1 MFLCSNSSAVGLWLS
16 RLRKKSRKSFWT
28 ISYPPWV
35 INLRGPCRC
44 MRQGARPFHP
54 VLCKTASDHRRLSSS
69 ISTPGKAPCD
79 TSRRADP
86 PPSSRRRP
94 LPSPAPPGPPGQGTL
109 LVTEVPFSHVA
120 SLWDCG
126 LCPPPPAPGEGSL
139 LAMFVQIQLGQKEAH
154 GPGETQDSASC
165 VQRTIDALLLV
176 PTHHHQSRLR
186 WGRTG
191 EQGRECHSCCRH

>member
-126 LCPPPPAPGEGSL
+126 LCPPPPRRRRGLAACHVCADPVRTKRGSRPRGDARQRFL
-139 LAMFVQIQLGQKEAH
+139 CAKNNRC
-154 GPGETQDSASC
+154 SSSC
-165 VQRTIDALLLV
+165 
-176 PTHHHQSRLR
+176 PHPSPP
-186 WGRTG
+186 
-191 EQGRECHSCCRH
+191 EPP